1 MKTLLTITD
10 KDITG
15 SDKLSSA
22 KPRIAV
28 GVVLFDSD
36 NNIAVSHIG
45 SFGIH
50 MLPGGGVDDGED
62 FQAAAKREMWEEA
75 GCQCEI
81 ICEIGKTYE
90 NRGED
95 DWAQEKYHYLA
106 RVIGEKGELHLEDYE
121 IESGTTVQWYPLR
134 QALQIISQQQHE
146 NAYRWEFLKRR
157 DVAVLKEATRMM
169 QGKMPK

>member
-1 MKTLLTITD
+1 MKTLLNITD

-15 SDKLSSA
+15 SDNLSAA

-36 NNIAVSHIG
+36 NHIAVSHIG

-62 FQAAAKREMWEEA
+62 FHTAAKREMWEEA

-81 ICEIGKTYE
+81 IAEIGMTYE
-90 NRGED
+90 NRGQH
-95 DWAQEKYHYLA
+95 DWTQEKYHYLA

-121 IESGTTVQWYPLR
+121 IESGTTVQWHPLEE
-134 QALQIISQQQHE
+134 ALQIISQQQHKDT
-146 NAYRWEFLKRR
+146 YRWEFLKRR
-157 DVAVLKEATRMM
+157 DVAVLEEAAKII
-169 QGKMPK
+169 QNGIPQ